1 MAKRILDVPYHP
13 KIAEIIQNKKIEPTF
28 RPSIKTL
35 AKILCCVGEQ
45 GPSAKTEL
53 SRKTNL
59 NYTRLA
65 KHVVWMEKKGYV
77 ESVIRESKINIKLTA
92 EGRLFA
98 KSISNEE

>member
-1 MAKRILDVPYHP
+1 MKKEEDFHPNIKTSTRILHCLED
-13 KIAEIIQNKKIEPTF
+13 
-28 RPSIKTL
+28 
-35 AKILCCVGEQ
+35 Q
-45 GPSAKTEL
+45 GPIAKTKL

-65 KHVVWMEKKGYV
+65 NHVGWMEKKGYV

-92 EGRLFA
+92 EGRLFS